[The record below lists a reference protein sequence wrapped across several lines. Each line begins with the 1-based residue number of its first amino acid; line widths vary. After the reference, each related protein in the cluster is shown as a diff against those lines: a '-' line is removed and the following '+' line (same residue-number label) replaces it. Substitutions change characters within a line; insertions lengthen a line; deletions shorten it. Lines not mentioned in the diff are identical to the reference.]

1 MVYGVTFG
9 DKHSFNDWKLLLNE
23 RPKISPPVPK
33 TSYFDIPGG
42 DGHLDFTESLTGEV
56 KYESRDM
63 EFTFVTLKVRKQWP
77 DLYSEILD
85 YLHGQKT
92 KIILDENPDYYYIG
106 RVSVNEWKSS
116 EKYSTIVINAKVDPY
131 KYELFGSLDDWEWDK
146 FNFESGVI
154 REYGDI
160 RVDGSIDFAIRGTRK
175 TVVPT
180 FFVKSDDGTGMSV
193 EFEGVTYDL
202 SDGENRILYIII
214 KDGDNILSFTGNG
227 TVSIDYRG
235 GRL

>member
-9 DKHSFNDWKLLLNE
+9 VKHSFNDWKLLLNE

-33 TSYFDIPGG
+33 TNYFEIPGG
-42 DGHLDFTESLTGEV
+42 DGYLDFTESLTGEV
-56 KYESRDM
+56 KYEARDM
-63 EFTFVTLKVRKQWP
+63 EFTFVTLKARKRWP

-85 YLHGQKT
+85 YLHGKEM

-131 KYELFGSLDDWEWDK
+131 KYELFGSLDKWEWDK

-154 REYGDI
+154 RDYEDI
-160 RVDGSIDFAIRGTRK
+160 RVDGSTDFAIRGTRK

-193 EFEGVTYDL
+193 EFEDVTYDL

-214 KDGDNILSFTGNG
+214 KDGDNILSFAGNG

>member
-1 MVYGVTFG
+1 M
-9 DKHSFNDWKLLLNE
+9 
-23 RPKISPPVPK
+23 
-33 TSYFDIPGG
+33 
-42 DGHLDFTESLTGEV
+42 DFTESLTGEV
-56 KYESRDM
+56 KYEAREM
-63 EFTFVTLKVRKQWP
+63 EFVFVTLKARKQWT
-77 DLYSEILD
+77 DLYSDILD
-85 YLHGQKT
+85 YLHGQEM

-131 KYELFGSLDDWEWDK
+131 KYELFSSLDDWEWDK

-154 REYGDI
+154 REYQDI
-160 RVDGSIDFAIRGTRK
+160 RVDESLDFTINGTRK
-175 TVVPT
+175 SVVPT
-180 FFVKSDDGTGMSV
+180 FIVKSDDGTGMNV
-193 EFEGVTYDL
+193 EFEDVVYEM

-214 KDGDNILSFTGNG
+214 KDGENTLHFVGNG